1 MYVYI
6 YMCVCVCTY
15 RYILKHTSFPE
26 KKHLHGNFFCEFKS
40 LIFLSDYRCKAIYM
54 IGITPAFMYIY
65 SFNSLRGIH
74 TCNYI

>member
-1 MYVYI
+1 
-6 YMCVCVCTY
+6 MCVCRY

-26 KKHLHGNFFCEFKS
+26 NKPIYMVNVSFCEFKS